1 MAGDNNRRKG
11 EVKMA
16 KSKHAFDKFRP
27 NHLGTQPRASN
38 SNNGKKMNTKGNQQ
52 PDYVPPK
59 G

>member
-1 MAGDNNRRKG
+1 M
-11 EVKMA
+11 MA

-27 NHLGTQPRASN
+27 NHYGTQQRATDK
-38 SNNGKKMNTKGNQQ
+38 NNAKKMGTKGNEE